1 MQKTIQ
7 FTLNGK
13 RVSVEADPVDTL
25 LWIIRYK
32 LELTG
37 TKYGCG
43 SGDCGAC
50 TVLINNKPIRS
61 CMTYMEDLEGQ
72 KVTTIEGLGS
82 PDLHPV
88 QEAFLEHDALQC
100 GFCTPGMIMQI
111 AGFLNN
117 TPAPTLDE
125 IENAMEL
132 NLCRCGSYARIRSA
146 IQDASKKIS
155 NL

>member
-7 FTLNGK
+7 FTLNGHP
-13 RVSVEADPVDTL
+13 VSVEADPVDTL
-25 LWIIRYK
+25 LWVIRYK
-32 LELTG
+32 FELTG

-50 TVLINNKPIRS
+50 TVHIDHKPVRS

-72 KVTTIEGLGS
+72 TVTTIEGLGS

-111 AGFLNN
+111 AGFLNDK
-117 TPAPTLDE
+117 PVPTLDE